1 MNRYNIV
8 TNSKICQSLKSKSK
22 YFKTSLGIV
31 NTIDKNGDRVY
42 NDRDKFAYFYNTE
55 YKTTIHAA
63 GNIGDIMFY
72 VDHYINEDV
81 LAVYLNSEEFIFQ
94 LDQKLLEEKGPDF
107 YIGHVLKE
115 LETKYEERVREA
127 ELKKLEV
134 KRESNPDILTQNP
147 GAVRYDD
154 IKAYIEKK
162 RNERMSVQEV
172 SDKKEV

>member
-8 TNSKICQSLKSKSK
+8 TNNKICQLLKSKSK
-22 YFKTSLGIV
+22 YFKTSLGII

-55 YKTTIHAA
+55 YKTTIHAS

-81 LAVYLNSEEFIFQ
+81 LAVYLNSEEFIFK
-94 LDQKLLEEKGPDF
+94 LDQKILEEKGPDF

-115 LETKYEERVREA
+115 LETKHEERVREA

-134 KRESNPDILTQNP
+134 KRESNPDILTKNP
-147 GAVRYDD
+147 GSVRYDD
-154 IKAYIEKK
+154 IKAYIERK
-162 RNERMSVQEV
+162 RNGGVL
-172 SDKKEV
+172 